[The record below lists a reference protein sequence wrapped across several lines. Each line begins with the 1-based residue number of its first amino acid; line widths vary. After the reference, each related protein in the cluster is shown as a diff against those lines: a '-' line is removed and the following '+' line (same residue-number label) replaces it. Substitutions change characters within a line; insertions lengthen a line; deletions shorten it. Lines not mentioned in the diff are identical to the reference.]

1 MGQQLDVVYVEDD
14 PRSIHLVE
22 EAFAEAAV
30 SAHVRGVPDAAAALA
45 LLAGGDDA
53 GALRPDLVLLDIEL
67 GESSGLDVLAEMRA
81 TSDLRSPPVIVFTSS
96 DDEADVATAYDRGAN
111 AFVQKPGDFED
122 LVAFVHAASDF
133 WGPSASPA
141 GATG

>member
-1 MGQQLDVVYVEDD
+1 MVQRLDVVYVEDD

-30 SAHVRGVPDAAAALA
+30 DADVRGVPDGATALA
-45 LLAGGDDA
+45 LLAEGDDT
-53 GALRPDLVLLDIEL
+53 GAPRPDLVLLDLDL
-67 GESSGLDVLAEMRA
+67 GGSSGLDVLAEMRA
-81 TSDLRSPPVIVFTSS
+81 TPDLRSPPVVVFTSS
-96 DDEADVATAYDRGAN
+96 DDEADVASAYDRGAN
-111 AFVQKPGDFED
+111 AFVQKPCDFEE

-141 GATG
+141 EVPG